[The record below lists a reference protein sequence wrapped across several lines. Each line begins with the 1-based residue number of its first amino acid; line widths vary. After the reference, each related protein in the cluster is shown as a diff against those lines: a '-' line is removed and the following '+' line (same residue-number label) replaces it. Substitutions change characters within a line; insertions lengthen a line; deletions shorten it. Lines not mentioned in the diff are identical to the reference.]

1 MPIWKVLSKM
11 MKYLKIYMEL
21 AKVRITF
28 AVTLTTFV
36 GYFMVDGIVDST
48 LWWTLLGIFL
58 LASGSAAL
66 NQYQEHHLDAK
77 MDRTKNRP
85 IPSGAISPIHG
96 LLFAFVLSALGS
108 YLLYWSSGFES
119 MQLGI
124 LALIWYNAIYTPLK
138 RKSAFAV
145 VPGSVI
151 GAIPPMVGYVAAG
164 GNLLDPQILA
174 FAFFMFMWQVP
185 HFWLLIMRNGAD
197 YRKAGFPTIADI
209 YNDRQLKSITYLWI
223 AATAVSS
230 MLLPLMHVLRSNIL
244 LIILSI
250 SLIIVL
256 VGFASIFRSEYN
268 KKTIFKYFMGINVYL
283 LVILGLIIAGV

>member
-1 MPIWKVLSKM
+1 MRNHIKN
-11 MKYLKIYMEL
+11 YMEL

-36 GYFMVDGIVDST
+36 GYFMVDGVVDNT

-66 NQYQEHHLDAK
+66 NQYQEYHLDAK

-85 IPSGAISPIHG
+85 IPSGNVSPLQA
-96 LLFAFVLSALGS
+96 LLFAFLLSAGGS
-108 YLLYWSSGFES
+108 YLLYWSTGFES

-124 LALIWYNAIYTPLK
+124 LALIWYNAVYTPLK
-138 RKSAFAV
+138 RKTAFAV

-164 GNLLDPQILA
+164 GSLNDPQILA

-185 HFWLLIMRNGAD
+185 HFWLLVMKNGAD
-197 YRKAGFPTIADI
+197 YRKAGFPTIADV
-209 YNDRQLKSITYLWI
+209 YSEKQLKSITYVWI
-223 AATAVSS
+223 VATAVSS
-230 MLLPLMHVLRSNIL
+230 MLLPLMHVLKGQIFLIL
-244 LIILSI
+244 LSV
-250 SLIIVL
+250 SFVAVLI
-256 VGFASIFRSEYN
+256 GFSSIFKRAYN
-268 KKTIFKYFMGINVYL
+268 KKTIFSYFMGINVYL
-283 LVILGLIIAGV
+283 LVILGLIVAGVS

>member
-1 MPIWKVLSKM
+1 MK
-11 MKYLKIYMEL
+11 KYLKLYLEL

-36 GYFMVDGIVDST
+36 GYFMVDGNIDAV
-48 LWWTLLGIFL
+48 LWWVLLGIFL

-66 NQYQEHHLDAK
+66 NQYQEHHLDAQ

-85 IPSGAISPIHG
+85 IPSGAISPTHG
-96 LLFAFVLSALGS
+96 LIVAFLLSATGS
-108 YLLYWSSGFES
+108 YLLYWSAGFES

-164 GNLLDPQILA
+164 GNVLDPQILA
-174 FAFFMFMWQVP
+174 FAFFMFMWQIP
-185 HFWLLIMRNGAD
+185 HFWLLIMKNGTD
-197 YRKAGFPTIADI
+197 YRKAGFPTIADV
-209 YNDRQLKSITYLWI
+209 YSEKQLKSITYVWI

-230 MLLPLMHVLRSNIL
+230 MLLPLMHVLEGTTL
-244 LIILSI
+244 LVLLSI
-250 SLIIVL
+250 SLVLVL
-256 VGFASIFRSEYN
+256 VGFASIFRNDYT
-268 KKTIFKYFMGINVYL
+268 KKSIFKYFMGINVYL

>member
-1 MPIWKVLSKM
+1 MK
-11 MKYLKIYMEL
+11 KYLKLYLEL

-36 GYFMVDGIVDST
+36 GYFMVDGVVDST

-66 NQYQEHHLDAK
+66 NQYQEYQLDAK
-77 MDRTKNRP
+77 MDRTKSRP
-85 IPSGAISPIHG
+85 IPSGAISPLHG
-96 LLFAFVLSALGS
+96 LLFAFALSFSGS

-164 GNLLDPQILA
+164 GNILDPQIIA

-185 HFWLLIMRNGAD
+185 HFWLLVMKNGAD
-197 YRKAGFPTIADI
+197 YRKAGFPTIADV
-209 YNDRQLKSITYLWI
+209 YSEKQLKSITYVWI
-223 AATAVSS
+223 VATGVSS
-230 MLLPLMHVLRSNIL
+230 MLLPMMHVLRGTTL
-244 LIILSI
+244 LVLLSI
-250 SLIIVL
+250 SLIVVL
-256 VGFASIFRSEYN
+256 IGFASIFRNEYT
-268 KKTIFKYFMGINVYL
+268 KKAIFKYFMGINVYL

>member
-1 MPIWKVLSKM
+1 MK
-11 MKYLKIYMEL
+11 KYLKLYMEL

-28 AVTLTTFV
+28 AVSFTTFV
-36 GYFMVDGIVDST
+36 GYFMVDGQMDARLGWVI
-48 LWWTLLGIFL
+48 LGIFL

-66 NQYQEHHLDAK
+66 NQYQEHHLDAQ

-85 IPSGAISPIHG
+85 IPSGAISPFHG
-96 LLFAFVLSALGS
+96 LMVAFILSAVGS
-108 YLLYWSSGFES
+108 FLLYWSSGIES

-164 GNLLDPQILA
+164 GNVLDPQILA
-174 FAFFMFMWQVP
+174 FAFFMFMWQIP
-185 HFWLLIMRNGAD
+185 HFWLLIMKNGAD
-197 YRKAGFPTIADI
+197 YKKAGFPTIADV
-209 YNDRQLKSITYLWI
+209 YNENQLKSITYVWI

-230 MLLPLMHVLRSNIL
+230 MLLPMMHVLQGTTL
-244 LIILSI
+244 LVLLSV
-250 SLIIVL
+250 SLVGVL
-256 VGFASIFRSEYN
+256 VGFASIFRNEYT
-268 KKTIFKYFMGINVYL
+268 KKSIFKYFMGINVYL

>member
-1 MPIWKVLSKM
+1 MRIWKVLNKM
-11 MKYLKIYMEL
+11 KKYLKLYLEL

-36 GYFMVDGIVDST
+36 GYFMVDGNVDNT

-66 NQYQEHHLDAK
+66 NQYQEYQLDAM

-85 IPSGAISPIHG
+85 IPSGSVSPLHALI
-96 LLFAFVLSALGS
+96 FAFSLSAGGA

-145 VPGSVI
+145 VPGSII

-164 GNLLDPQILA
+164 GNILDPQIIA

-185 HFWLLIMRNGAD
+185 HFWLLVMKNGSD
-197 YRKAGFPTIADI
+197 YRKAGFPTIADV
-209 YNDRQLKSITYLWI
+209 YSEKQLKSITYLWVV
-223 AATAVSS
+223 ATGVSS
-230 MLLPLMHVLRSNIL
+230 MLLPLMHVFKGTTL
-244 LIILSI
+244 LIILSV
-250 SLIIVL
+250 SMVLVL
-256 VGFASIFRSEYN
+256 VGFASIFKIEYN

>member
-1 MPIWKVLSKM
+1 
-11 MKYLKIYMEL
+11 MEL

-36 GYFMVDGIVDST
+36 GYFMVDGNVDST

-66 NQYQEHHLDAK
+66 NQFQEHQLDAM

-85 IPSGAISPIHG
+85 IPSGAVSPLHG
-96 LLFAFVLSALGS
+96 LLFAFALSGGGS

-164 GNLLDPQILA
+164 GNLLDPQIIA

-185 HFWLLIMRNGAD
+185 HFWLLVMKNGSD
-197 YRKAGFPTIADI
+197 YKKAGFPTIADV
-209 YNDRQLKSITYLWI
+209 YSEKQLKSITYVWI
-223 AATAVSS
+223 VATGVSS
-230 MLLPLMHVLRSNIL
+230 MLLPLMHVFKGTTL
-244 LIILSI
+244 LVLLFI
-250 SLIIVL
+250 SLILVL
-256 VGFASIFRSEYN
+256 VGFASIFRNEYT

>member
-1 MPIWKVLSKM
+1 MK
-11 MKYLKIYMEL
+11 KYLKLYLEL

-36 GYFMVDGIVDST
+36 GYFMVDGVVDST

-96 LLFAFVLSALGS
+96 LLFAFALSALGS

-151 GAIPPMVGYVAAG
+151 GSIPPMVGYVAGG
-164 GNLLDPQILA
+164 GNVLDPQILA

-185 HFWLLIMRNGAD
+185 HFWLLVMKNGVD
-197 YRKAGFPTIADI
+197 YKKAGFPTIADV
-209 YNDRQLKSITYLWI
+209 YTEKQLKSITYMWI

-230 MLLPLMHVLRSNIL
+230 MLLPLMHVFRSTTL
-244 LIILSI
+244 LVILSI
-250 SLIIVL
+250 SLVVVL
-256 VGFASIFRSEYN
+256 AGFASIFRNEYT
-268 KKTIFKYFMGINVYL
+268 KKMIFKYFMGINVYL

>member
-1 MPIWKVLSKM
+1 MK
-11 MKYLKIYMEL
+11 KYLKLYLEL

-36 GYFMVDGIVDST
+36 GYFMVDGVIDGI

-77 MDRTKNRP
+77 MDRTRNRP
-85 IPSGAISPIHG
+85 IPSGAISPTHA
-96 LLFAFVLSALGS
+96 LFFAFSLSAAGS

-124 LALIWYNAIYTPLK
+124 LALIWYNGIYTPLK

-164 GNLLDPQILA
+164 GEVLDPQILA

-185 HFWLLIMRNGAD
+185 HFWLLVMKNGAD
-197 YRKAGFPTIADI
+197 YRKAGFPTIADV
-209 YNDRQLKSITYLWI
+209 YTEKQLKSITYMWI
-223 AATAVSS
+223 VATAVSS
-230 MLLPLMHVLRSNIL
+230 MLLPLMHVLKGTTL
-244 LIILSI
+244 LVILSI
-250 SLIIVL
+250 SLIVVL
-256 VGFASIFRSEYN
+256 AGFASIFRNEYT
-268 KKTIFKYFMGINVYL
+268 KKMIFKYFMGINVYL

>member
-1 MPIWKVLSKM
+1 MLTWKVLNSMK
-11 MKYLKIYMEL
+11 KYLKLYMEL

-28 AVTLTTFV
+28 AVTFTTFV
-36 GYFMVDGIVDST
+36 GYYMVDGVVDGT
-48 LWWTLLGIFL
+48 LWWTLLGLFL

-85 IPSGAISPIHG
+85 IPSGAISPLHG
-96 LLFAFVLSALGS
+96 LIFAFTLSAGGS
-108 YLLYWSSGFES
+108 FLLYWSSGFES

-164 GNLLDPQILA
+164 GNLADPQILA

-185 HFWLLIMRNGAD
+185 HFWLLVMKNGAD
-197 YRKAGFPTIADI
+197 YRKAGFPTIADV
-209 YNDRQLKSITYLWI
+209 YTENQLKSITYLWI

-230 MLLPLMHVLRSNIL
+230 MLLPLMHVLKGTTLLVIL
-244 LIILSI
+244 TITLVLT
-250 SLIIVL
+250 L
-256 VGFASIFRSEYN
+256 VGFASIFRNDYT
-268 KKTIFKYFMGINVYL
+268 KKTIFKYFMGINIYL

>member
-1 MPIWKVLSKM
+1 MK
-11 MKYLKIYMEL
+11 KYLKLYMEL

-36 GYFMVDGIVDST
+36 GYYMVDGQVDTT

-66 NQYQEHHLDAK
+66 NQYQEYPLDAM

-85 IPSGAISPIHG
+85 IPSGAISPLHG
-96 LLFAFVLSALGS
+96 LMVAFTLSALGS
-108 YLLYWSSGFES
+108 FLLYWSSGFVS

-164 GNLLDPQILA
+164 GNLADPQIIA

-185 HFWLLIMRNGAD
+185 HFWLLVMKNGDD
-197 YRKAGFPTIADI
+197 YRKAGFPTIADV
-209 YNDRQLKSITYLWI
+209 YSENQLKSITYLWI
-223 AATAVSS
+223 VATAVSS
-230 MLLPLMHVLRSNIL
+230 MLLPLMHVFKGTTLL
-244 LIILSI
+244 VFLIISFI
-250 SLIIVL
+250 VVL
-256 VGFASIFRSEYN
+256 VGFANIFRKGYT
-268 KKTIFKYFMGINVYL
+268 KKAIFKYFMGINVYL